1 MTFTNEK
8 PLDGLLAVSL
18 EQAVAAPMASC
29 RLADAGARVI
39 KVERPGGDFARG
51 YDSAVY
57 GEASY
62 FVWINRGKES
72 IVLNL
77 KESDDKALLLNIL
90 TKADVWIQ
98 NLAPGATKRL
108 GLDSADLRA
117 MNSRLITCD
126 ISGYGDGDY
135 RDMKAYD
142 LLVQCESGIVSISGA
157 PGDYGRI
164 GVSICDIGTGINA
177 YSGILE
183 ALFMRDRT
191 GKGSAVQA
199 SLFGTA
205 ADWMTVPLMQAEY
218 GKKSPERVGLNHPTI
233 SPYGGYRS
241 KNGEMVV
248 ISIQNN
254 REWAKLCSEVINR
267 QDMINDPLYAT
278 NNERVENRPGVDA
291 AINTAFGRYD
301 KDQLINLLQKAG
313 IAFGSVN
320 SVDELT
326 THPAMRRWPMQV
338 NDHIAQMVAPAVST
352 EFDTHQFRPIPKLGE
367 HSAAI
372 RAEFSD

>member
-1 MTFTNEK
+1 MQK
-8 PLDGLLAVSL
+8 PLDGMLVVSL
-18 EQAVAAPMASC
+18 EQAVAAPLASC

-39 KVERPGGDFARG
+39 KIERPGGDFARG

-72 IVLNL
+72 LVLNL
-77 KESDDKALLLNIL
+77 KEPGDKAVLLKIL
-90 TKADVWIQ
+90 EKADVWIQ
-98 NLAPGATKRL
+98 NLAPGAADRL
-108 GLDSADLRA
+108 GVGSAKLRA
-117 MNSRLITCD
+117 RNKRLITCD

-135 RDMKAYD
+135 QDMKAYD
-142 LLVQCESGIVSISGA
+142 LLVQCESGIVSVSGA
-157 PGDYGRI
+157 PGEYGRI

-177 YSGILE
+177 YAGILE
-183 ALFMRDRT
+183 ALFMRERT
-191 GKGSAVQA
+191 GKGSGVQA

-205 ADWMTVPLMQAEY
+205 ANWMTVPLMQAEY
-218 GKKSPERVGLNHPTI
+218 GKNSPKRVGLNHPTI

-267 QDMINDPLYAT
+267 QDMINDPRYAT
-278 NNERVENRPGVDA
+278 NNARVANRSEVDE
-291 AINTAFGRYD
+291 AISAAFGHHE
-301 KDQLINLLQKAG
+301 KDQLIEILRTAG

-320 SVDELT
+320 SVDELA
-326 THPAMRRWPMQV
+326 THPAMRRWPMLV
-338 NDHIAQMVAPAVST
+338 NDQIAQMVAPAVTT
-352 EFDTHQFRPIPKLGE
+352 EFDTNEFRPIPALGE